1 MARIVLGSYM
11 VRFPLGGMLSWVLQY
26 LAGLQRL
33 GHEVHF
39 VEKSGYAGSC
49 YDPERDT
56 KGDDCSYGVRVVA
69 ELLGGFGLRDRWCF
83 VDAAGRYHGMS
94 RRAVEDAFR
103 HADAFVDM
111 GTHGSWAEEAAA
123 AGARILIDGEPG
135 RTQMNM
141 ELRAGGAGEPAGYDA
156 YFTTGR
162 NMGTALSPAPTA
174 NRTWMPVFHPVVVDL
189 FDPAPPPPGASFTTV
204 MKWRSYKPVEYRGQS
219 FGSKDVEF
227 DKFRGLP
234 RLVEPDLELALT
246 GGDADRQR
254 LEGEGWR
261 VRDGRA
267 VTRSVQSFFDYIR
280 ASAAEFSVAKNVFVA
295 SATGWFSD
303 RSAVYLAQG
312 RPVVLQDT
320 GFGEHLPCGE
330 GLFAVRDAEEAAA
343 AITEIAGDYDR
354 HARRAR
360 DIACEFLDTAKV
372 LPDLLN
378 RAGIV

>member
-26 LAGLQRL
+26 LVGLQRL
-33 GHEVHF
+33 GHDVCF
-39 VEKSGYAGSC
+39 VEKSGYPGSC
-49 YDPERDT
+49 YDPERDS
-56 KGDDCSYGVRVVA
+56 KGDDCSYGVKMVSD
-69 ELLGGFGLRDRWCF
+69 LLEGFGLGDRWCF

-94 RRAVEDAFR
+94 RPAVEDAFR

-111 GTHGSWAEEAAA
+111 GTHGSWAEEAAS

-135 RTQMNM
+135 RTQMSM
-141 ELRAGGAGEPAGYDA
+141 ELSAGEPHELTGYDS

-162 NMGTALSPAPTA
+162 NIGTTRSPAPTA
-174 NRTWMPVFHPVVVDL
+174 GRTWMPLFHPVVVDL
-189 FDPAPPPPGASFTTV
+189 FDQSPPPPGAPFTTV

-227 DKFRGLP
+227 ETFRDLP
-234 RLVEPDLELALT
+234 RLVEADLELALT
-246 GGDADRQR
+246 GSDADRQR
-254 LEGEGWR
+254 LEAEGWR

-267 VTRSVQSFFDYIR
+267 VTRSVQSFFDYVGT
-280 ASAAEFSVAKNVFVA
+280 SAAEFSVAKNVFVA

-330 GLFAVRDAEEAAA
+330 GLFAVRDADEAAA

-354 HARRAR
+354 HAKRAR
-360 DIACEFLDTAKV
+360 DIASEFLDTTKV
-372 LPDLLN
+372 LPDFLN
-378 RAGIV
+378 RAGVV

>member
-1 MARIVLGSYM
+1 MAKIVLGSYM

-26 LAGLQRL
+26 LVGLQRL
-33 GHEVHF
+33 GHDVYF
-39 VEKSGYAGSC
+39 VEKSGYSGSC
-49 YDPERDT
+49 YDPERDV
-56 KGDDCSYGVRVVA
+56 KSDDCSYGLRVVA
-69 ELLGGFGLRDRWCF
+69 ELLGGFGLGDRWCF
-83 VDAAGRYHGMS
+83 VDAAGSYHGMS
-94 RRAVEDAFR
+94 RRAVEGAFR
-103 HADAFVDM
+103 QADAFVDM
-111 GTHGSWAEEAAA
+111 GTHGSWAEEAAS

-141 ELRAGGAGEPAGYDA
+141 ETGAAELAGYDV
-156 YFTTGR
+156 YVTTGR
-162 NMGTALSPAPTA
+162 SIGTPLSPAPTA
-174 NRTWMPVFHPVVVDL
+174 NRTWLPVFHPVVVDL
-189 FDPAPPPPGASFTTV
+189 FDTVPPPPGSPFTTV

-227 DKFRGLP
+227 EKFRDLP
-234 RLVEPDLELALT
+234 RRVDPDLELALT
-246 GGDADRQR
+246 GDADREG
-254 LEGEGWR
+254 LEAVGWR

-267 VTRSVQSFFDYIR
+267 VTRSVQTFFDYVG

-330 GLFAVRDAEEAAA
+330 GLFAVRDADEAAA

-354 HARRAR
+354 HAKRAR

-372 LPDLLN
+372 LPDLLS